1 MTATD
6 ITAPS
11 PVDAAQRFRRTTA
24 VLIAPIGPVA
34 IAILRGVLP
43 YDTTDDPTAM
53 IEKITTNPG
62 AQSAVL
68 WLTYA
73 ALLTLPLGLLITGR
87 TAMRAAPVLGT
98 IAATVAWVGFV
109 SLFAGIGIDQLGLA
123 GAQAGVPTPALVALS
138 GALDNIPSTSVPL
151 LVFIP
156 GHILGG
162 ILLGIA
168 LWRVIPKWAAI
179 ALILSQPLH
188 LVFAVFVPNHAFDA
202 AAWCLT
208 GLGFAA
214 AALAYVRLNQSPVG
228 HDRQRRTS

>member
-11 PVDAAQRFRRTTA
+11 PVDAAWRFRRTA
-24 VLIAPIGPVA
+24 ALLIAPIGPIA

-43 YDTTDDPTAM
+43 YDTTDDPTAI
-53 IEKITTNPG
+53 IEKITANP
-62 AQSAVL
+62 AMDSAVV
-68 WLTYA
+68 WLGYV
-73 ALLTLPLGLLITGR
+73 ALLTLPLGLLIAGR

-98 IAATVAWVGFV
+98 IAATVAWMGFV

-123 GAQAGVPTPALVALS
+123 GTQAHVPTSIMVALS
-138 GALDNIPSTSVPL
+138 GALDAAPATSIPL
-151 LVFIP
+151 LVFVP

-168 LWRVIPKWAAI
+168 MWRVIPKWAAI

-188 LVFAVFVPNHAFDA
+188 LVFAVLVPNHALDA
-202 AAWCLT
+202 IAWCLT
-208 GLGFAA
+208 GVGFVA
-214 AALAYVRLNQSPVG
+214 AALSYIRAADAHRPMWA
-228 HDRQRRTS
+228 

>member
-1 MTATD
+1 METTD
-6 ITAPS
+6 RTVAGTVDP
-11 PVDAAQRFRRTTA
+11 PAVDASQRTRRIAA
-24 VLIAPIGPVA
+24 VLIAPIGPIL

-43 YDTTDDPTAM
+43 YSTADNPTAV
-53 IEKITTNPG
+53 IEKITANPG

-123 GAQAGVPTPALVALS
+123 GAHAGVPTSTLVALS
-138 GALDNIPSTSVPL
+138 GALDAAPATAIPI
-151 LVFIP
+151 LVFVP

-188 LVFAVFVPNHAFDA
+188 LVFAVFLPNHALDA
-202 AAWCLT
+202 VAWSLT
-208 GLGFAA
+208 AVGFAA
-214 AALAYVRLNQSPVG
+214 AALAYVRHGETPRV
-228 HDRQRRTS
+228 TS